1 MKVKLLYT
9 TGKNDLCETIW
20 NKPDPA
26 KDEIEVKADYRVR
39 QESIKNF

>member
-20 NKPDPA
+20 NKPEPA
-26 KDEIEVKADYRVR
+26 KDEIEVNDK
-39 QESIKNF
+39 KN